1 MNDAH
6 PAHETR
12 RLEILGEL
20 EILDTKPEAAFDDIT
35 ALAAQVC
42 GTSMAIISLIGRA
55 RHWFKSHLGLTRS
68 QIPRRGAFCSQAVL
82 QRGVFI
88 VRDASIDE
96 RFRGSVL
103 VEEDRVRFY
112 AGAPLITI
120 EGIVLGTLAVMDTE
134 PREMSAAAQRTL
146 ELLSRHVVTQLEER
160 RRSLLLTSAMKISEM
175 RFHSVWENSVDG
187 MRLTDEEGRIVA
199 VNEAFCQLFGLS
211 RKELVGEPLTVS
223 YAQSENLEQ
232 ILQKYRQRF
241 HDRDIE
247 TLMERKLAFRSGR
260 EVELEV
266 ANSFIEL
273 PGEAPMVLG
282 LFRDITARKRA
293 EMALQESESQFRLVW
308 ENALDGLRLV
318 DESGHFRVVNE
329 AYCRL
334 VERPREALLGQPL
347 SVVYEE
353 KQGRE
358 ILRQHQEMF
367 RARVIPASLEKEVT
381 LWNGKQI
388 FVQVTNSLL
397 EIRNQPARLL
407 SAFRDLTEHK
417 AVRMKMQRL
426 EQQRVLEKE
435 RARIA
440 RDMHDELGGSLTRI
454 TLLSE
459 IVEAGLADG
468 AGTDAAG
475 MQNRLRKISAMSRDV
490 VRSMD
495 EIVWAVN
502 PGNDTLENFASYI
515 CHLTE
520 ETFKMTT
527 INCRLDVPPLLPSYF
542 LGSEVRHNLF
552 LTIKEALNN
561 VIKHSRATEVGLQME
576 TRRTDFFVTISD
588 NGRGFE
594 MEKINRFANGLNNM
608 SQRMKAIGAE
618 LNIQSQ
624 RGGGTVASLR
634 LNLGPADSW

>member
-1 MNDAH
+1 MKSASS
-6 PAHETR
+6 AHETR

-20 EILDTKPEAAFDDIT
+20 EILDTKPEPAFDDIT

-42 GTSMAIISLIGRA
+42 GTSMAIISLTGRA
-55 RHWFKSHLGLTRS
+55 RHWFKSRLGLKRS
-68 QIPRRGAFCSQAVL
+68 QIPRRHSFCSQAIL
-82 QRGVFI
+82 HSRVFI
-88 VRDASIDE
+88 VPDASIDD
-96 RFRGSVL
+96 RFQGTAL
-103 VEEDRVRFY
+103 VMEDRVRFY
-112 AGAPLITI
+112 AGAPLVTS

-134 PREMSAAAQRTL
+134 RRELGAAAQRTL

-160 RRSLLLTSAMKISEM
+160 RRSLMLTSAMKISEM

-199 VNEAFCQLFGLS
+199 VNEAFCQLFGLT
-211 RKELVGEPLTVS
+211 RQELVGKPLTVS
-223 YAQSENLEQ
+223 YAQTENLDQ

-241 HDRDIE
+241 HDRHIE
-247 TLMERKLAFRSGR
+247 TLMERKLAFRSGW

-273 PGEAPMVLG
+273 PGEKPMVLG

-293 EMALQESESQFRLVW
+293 ESALQESESQFRLVW

-318 DESGHFRVVNE
+318 DEAGRFRVVNE

-334 VERPREALLGQPL
+334 VERPRESLLGQPL

-367 RARVIPASLEKEVT
+367 QARVIPASLEKEVT
-381 LWNGKQI
+381 LWNGKKI
-388 FVQVTNSLL
+388 FVQVTNSRL
-397 EIRNQPARLL
+397 EISDQPARLL
-407 SAFRDLTEHK
+407 SAFRDLTDSK
-417 AVRMKMQRL
+417 AVRIKMQRL
-426 EQQRVLEKE
+426 EQQRALEKE
-435 RARIA
+435 RSRIA

-459 IVEAGLADG
+459 IVEASLIGGQGADP
-468 AGTDAAG
+468 AETR
-475 MQNRLRKISAMSRDV
+475 NRLQKISAMSRDV

-515 CHLTE
+515 CHLAE
-520 ETFKMTT
+520 ESFKMTA
-527 INCRLDVPPLLPSYF
+527 INCRLDVPPLLPNYF

-561 VIKHSRATEVGLQME
+561 VIKHSNATEVGLQMD
-576 TRRTDFFVTISD
+576 TRRADFFVTISD

-594 MEKINRFANGLNNM
+594 IDKINRFANGLNNM

-618 LNIQSQ
+618 MNIQS
-624 RGGGTVASLR
+624 RPGAGTVASLKV
-634 LNLGPADSW
+634 NLGRADSW